1 MQNWNPKGWAADMG
15 EKRARDSWILG
26 SPDFAEAQEEADAE
40 EAAEAGSQVPDPKM
54 VPDTWCCLSRSSKNM
69 S

>member
-1 MQNWNPKGWAADMG
+1 MQNWNPKDLAGK
-15 EKRARDSWILG
+15 KRARDSWILG

-40 EAAEAGSQVPDPKM
+40 EAEDAEAGSQVPDPKM